1 MNTSTA
7 TTYQPGQTYNN
18 LETNLISKREAAQTA
33 QVGAKGT
40 EARRRAIQDIYEAN
54 VEQIYKF
61 IYFKVG
67 NREDAEDITS
77 QVFIKAANLLDV
89 TQEDRARLAW
99 LYQVARTTI
108 TDYWRQF
115 YKAPSASLE
124 AMEESN

>member
-1 MNTSTA
+1 MNTTA
-7 TTYQPGQTYNN
+7 TTTYQPGHTHDT
-18 LETNLISKREAAQTA
+18 LKTEPISRCQATRP
-33 QVGAKGT
+33 VGKHT
-40 EARRRAIQDIYEAN
+40 EARRRAIQNLYEAT

-89 TQEDRARLAW
+89 TQDERARVAW

-115 YKAPSASLE
+115 YKAPSASLD
-124 AMEESN
+124 AME